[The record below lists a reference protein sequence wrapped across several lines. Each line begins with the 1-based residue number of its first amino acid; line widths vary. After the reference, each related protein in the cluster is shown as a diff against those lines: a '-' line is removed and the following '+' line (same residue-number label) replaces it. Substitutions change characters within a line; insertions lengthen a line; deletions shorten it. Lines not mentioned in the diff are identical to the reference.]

1 MKNIIITERLKT
13 IVFLVI
19 LSFCSHAS
27 AKGKLTITIKDCRN
41 IENPCYLAE
50 IKILKDN
57 SEFKTITPKR
67 ENKQELMDLEYG
79 NYTLIYK
86 SFFNKIDSINVNIR
100 ESKDYSVELC
110 LYVLDYSKE
119 TYKPIIDRLQVD
131 EFYSII
137 ISSTGCFHDY
147 NDTITINKNNEVYI
161 LTWGS
166 NSKTLLNSDIEAIRR
181 FELELNYM
189 SNALCTTT
197 DTYILIYNGIER
209 QIIDGSCEWNMH
221 YNLRAKL
228 FGE

>member
-1 MKNIIITERLKT
+1 MKNIIITKRLK
-13 IVFLVI
+13 IIAFLVI
-19 LSFCSHAS
+19 LSFCSYAS

-50 IKILKDN
+50 IKILKDSN
-57 SEFKTITPKR
+57 VFKILNPRR
-67 ENKQELMDLEYG
+67 ENKQVLIDLEYG

-86 SFFNKIDSINVNIR
+86 SFFNKTDSINVNIL

-110 LYVLDYSKE
+110 IYVLDYSKE
-119 TYKPIIDRLQVD
+119 TYKPIIDHLKVD

-189 SNALCTTT
+189 SYEHCTTI
-197 DTYILIYNGIER
+197 DTYILSYNGIER
-209 QIIDGSCEWNMH
+209 QIIDGSCEWNMQ